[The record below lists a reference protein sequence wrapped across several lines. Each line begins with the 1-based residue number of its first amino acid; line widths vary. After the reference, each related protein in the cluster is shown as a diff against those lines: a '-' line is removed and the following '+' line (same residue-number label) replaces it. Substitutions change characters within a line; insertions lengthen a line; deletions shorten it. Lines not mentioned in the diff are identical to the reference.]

1 MEGTPKI
8 NDAER
13 QHYNRYAERQ
23 HYNRVTIAGRTAAF
37 TIGIPDDKML

>member
-8 NDAER
+8 ND
-13 QHYNRYAERQ
+13 AERQ